1 MAIRFEWDR
10 KKAASNLAKH
20 GLSFEMAREAFRDP
34 QAHVEIDDRQHDHEE
49 RLVRIAMVGSR
60 YLFVVY
66 TERADPN
73 SGDEIIRIVS
83 ARKATSHERR
93 TYHEG

>member
-1 MAIRFEWDR
+1 
-10 KKAASNLAKH
+10 
-20 GLSFEMAREAFRDP
+20 
-34 QAHVEIDDRQHDHEE
+34 
-49 RLVRIAMVGSR
+49 MVGSR

-83 ARKATSHERR
+83 ARKAISHERR